1 MSTGIPQTNFSLLEK
16 EFHEIVEIRNG
27 ANGLPSKPGAI
38 RKTILFSDST
48 KLSCQEII
56 KNGFIEYY
64 NYDFY
69 SPNGSIVMKF
79 HSEPH
84 SNSKAHQTSTE
95 PFHLHVKK
103 NEQDLE
109 ASLRLPNGRIR
120 ELWTIIETILM
131 SKHLK
136 YAHETPTIKSQ
147 SRKGRSSEK

>member
-27 ANGLPSKPGAI
+27 ANGLPSTPGAI
-38 RKTILFSDST
+38 RKTILFSNST

-56 KNGFIEYY
+56 KNGFIEHY

-69 SPNGSIVMKF
+69 STNGSIIMKF

-84 SNSKAHQTSTE
+84 TNSKDHQTSTE

-103 NEQDLE
+103 DDQDLE
-109 ASLRLPNGRIR
+109 ALLRLPNGRIR
-120 ELWTIIETILM
+120 ELWTIIEVILM

-136 YAHETPTIKSQ
+136 YAHDSSPVKSK
-147 SRKGRSSEK
+147 SSKGQWNER